1 MKILFKRKSNT
12 FSIEPNKLTNYLQI
26 ENSIN
31 NIFFPRMI
39 FLYQV
44 VSKYSTISWLTL
56 FLRISEGFGSLLNHY
71 RGNTP
76 QQKYFQSGLVR
87 WDMLDMLAEF
97 GVFSWQLSHTTLS
110 AQYSLSE

>member
-31 NIFFPRMI
+31 NIFFSRMI

-44 VSKYSTISWLTL
+44 VSKYSTVSGLTL

-76 QQKYFQSGLVR
+76 QQKYF
-87 WDMLDMLAEF
+87 
-97 GVFSWQLSHTTLS
+97 
-110 AQYSLSE
+110 